1 MAPVRSS
8 NANCFVLL
16 MAVALFLKWL
26 LPEKLEF
33 IPTALGGIAVL
44 ILIVGIFQAFG
55 DLFKK

>member
-1 MAPVRSS
+1 
-8 NANCFVLL
+8 

-44 ILIVGIFQAFG
+44 ILIAGIFQAFG